1 MAGRPWGSAG
11 LLLHPHPEVLEPP
24 LGDVD
29 VGLREGASALLQ
41 GMEKH
46 EQVPRPLVQHPIQVP
61 PVVTPQFPELA
72 VDLRAMRERERRS
85 LLATRFRRLIV
96 KSISSCRSGG
106 RLSKKS
112 LTGSRPSESR

>member
-11 LLLHPHPEVLEPP
+11 LLLHPRPEVLESP

-29 VGLREGASALLQ
+29 VGLRQGAGALLQ

-46 EQVPRPLVQHPIQVP
+46 EQVPRPLVQDPIQVS
-61 PVVTPQFPELA
+61 PVVTPQFPEVA
-72 VDLRAMRERERRS
+72 VDLGAVREREQRIVVGDS
-85 LLATRFRRLIV
+85 FSRLIL

-106 RLSKKS
+106 RLSRKS
-112 LTGSRPSESR
+112 LTGSRPSGSR

>member
-11 LLLHPHPEVLEPP
+11 LLLHPRPEVLEPP

-29 VGLREGASALLQ
+29 VGLREGAGALLQ

-46 EQVPRPLVQHPIQVP
+46 EQVPRPLVQHAIQVP

-72 VDLRAMRERERRS
+72 VDLGAVRKRERWVVVGDPIQQADLEVD
-85 LLATRFRRLIV
+85 LLLPLRGQAV
-96 KSISSCRSGG
+96 Q
-106 RLSKKS
+106 
-112 LTGSRPSESR
+112 ESR